1 LNLIILSE
9 RHNTAAR
16 INLEGVMN
24 ESSSETRRSVPIY
37 AYFIFALYTL
47 LFPAIIFLGAGTLQ
61 WPIGWLYYGIAVL
74 TTIISRLLVARV
86 NPDQLTE
93 RGRSLEAENT
103 KSWDRT
109 LSKLVGL
116 VLPVVA
122 LTVIGL
128 DHRWG
133 WSPALP
139 AWVPPAALILM
150 LLGYALATWA
160 FVVNRFFSGVVRIQ
174 EDRGHHV
181 VTDGP
186 YRYVRH
192 PGYLGG
198 LLAILA
204 TPLLLGS
211 LWGFIPVALYFVLL
225 VIRTALEDQTLQE
238 ELPGYQD
245 YAQRTRYRLLPGAW

>member
-1 LNLIILSE
+1 VQYDRREEPGGIMI
-9 RHNTAAR
+9 
-16 INLEGVMN
+16 
-24 ESSSETRRSVPIY
+24 ESSSETKRSVPFYMYI
-37 AYFIFALYTL
+37 IFTLYTL
-47 LFPAIIFLGAGTLQ
+47 LFPAIIFVAAGTLH
-61 WPIGWLYYGIAVL
+61 WPIGWWYYGIAVA
-74 TTIISRLLVARV
+74 TTIVSRLLVARV

-109 LSKLVGL
+109 LSTLVGL
-116 VLPVVA
+116 VMPVVA
-122 LTVIGL
+122 LIVIGL
-128 DHRWG
+128 DHRWN

-139 AWVPPAALILM
+139 TWIPPIAMILL
-150 LLGYALATWA
+150 LLGYALSTWA
-160 FVVNRFFSGVVRIQ
+160 CVANRFFSGVVRIQ
-174 EDRGHHV
+174 EDRGHYV

-186 YRYVRH
+186 YRFVRH

-211 LWGFIPVALYFVLL
+211 LWGFIPVALYLVLM
-225 VIRTALEDQTLQE
+225 VIRTTLEDRTLQE